1 MYRIEDRTAYI
12 RLIQKFLGIKEN
24 GIFDKKTKEAV
35 KDAQRYGGL
44 IGSGV
49 VDRQTFE
56 LLLAKYKDRRI
67 EEADYPLYSFPYK
80 NGDRGED
87 ITVLNNLLRKVLRSY
102 TRDHVLPKGDYY
114 NVYTDMAVDFLQ
126 RTFGMERRS
135 YVDKK
140 LFARIL
146 DELRAIELEKQN
158 FE

>member
-1 MYRIEDRTAYI
+1 MYRIEDKTAYI
-12 RLIQKFLGIKEN
+12 RLIQRYLGIKEN
-24 GIFDKKTKEAV
+24 GIFDNQTKEAV
-35 KDAQRYGGL
+35 KRAQRNEGL
-44 IGSGV
+44 VESGV
-49 VDRQTFE
+49 VDRPTFE
-56 LLLAKYKDRRI
+56 FLLANYKDRRI

-87 ITVLNNLLRKVLRSY
+87 ITVLNNFLRKTLRTY

-126 RTFGMERRS
+126 RTFGMERRP

>member
-1 MYRIEDRTAYI
+1 MYRIEDRTTYI
-12 RLIQKFLGIKEN
+12 RLIQRYLGIKEN
-24 GIFDKKTKEAV
+24 GIFDKQTKDAV
-35 KDAQRYGGL
+35 KRAQRNGGL
-44 IGSGV
+44 VESGV

-56 LLLAKYKDRRI
+56 LILTNYKDRRI
-67 EEADYPLYSFPYK
+67 EDSDYPLYSFPYK

-102 TRDHVLPKGDYY
+102 TQEHVLPKGDFY
-114 NVYTDMAVDFLQ
+114 NSYTDTAVNFLQ
-126 RTFGMERRS
+126 LTFGMERRP